1 MELDEIE
8 KIIRDYFD
16 EKMKEYRFKSQD
28 DEEEIY
34 VLIDEMVEDVRDV
47 INSELE
53 RVTCQMNENSLRV
66 YDQDIIEL
74 DKYRI

>member
-8 KIIRDYFD
+8 KIIRDYFG
-16 EKMKEYRFKSQD
+16 EEMKEYRFKSQD

-34 VLIDEMVEDVRDV
+34 VLIDEMVEDVRAV
-47 INSELE
+47 INSELD
-53 RVTCQMNENSLRV
+53 RITCQMNDNSLRV

>member
-8 KIIRDYFD
+8 KIIRDYFN

-47 INSELE
+47 INSELD

-74 DKYRI
+74 DKYRV

>member
-16 EKMKEYRFKSQD
+16 EEMKEYRFKSQD

-34 VLIDEMVEDVRDV
+34 VLIDEMVEDVRAV
-47 INSELE
+47 INSELD
-53 RVTCQMNENSLRV
+53 RITCQMNDNSLRV